1 MPYTQKSEVLDGMH
15 IDWNIPIRTRDGSCL
30 YADVYRP
37 AKAGKYPVIL
47 SHGPYGKGLA
57 FQDGYR
63 TAWDIMAEKHPDV
76 TAGSTN
82 KYQNWE
88 VVDPEKWVPH
98 DYAVVRV
105 DSRGAG
111 ASPGFM
117 ALWSPQE
124 TRDMYDCIEWAG
136 QQGWSNGKVGLNG
149 ISYYGMNQWQVAAQ
163 QPPHL
168 AAICI
173 WEGASD
179 FYRDLSHHGG
189 ILCDFIK
196 NWYDMQVKS
205 VQHGLGKNGPI
216 SRVTG
221 EPVCGTEALSEAPR
235 WPNTRSMM
243 HIGRRVRQT
252 SAKSPCPCFLL
263 PTGAGKACTP
273 GGTSRV
279 ICVQP
284 APTNG

>member
-1 MPYTQKSEVLDGMH
+1 MPYVQKSEVRDGMR
-15 IDWNIPIRTRDGSCL
+15 IDWNVPIQVRDGHTL
-30 YADVYRP
+30 LADVFRP
-37 AKAGKYPVIL
+37 IKAGHYPVIL

-57 FQDGYR
+57 FQDGYK
-63 TAWDIMAEKHPDV
+63 TAWNIMAEKHPDV
-76 TAGSTN
+76 TAGSSN

-111 ASPGFM
+111 ASAGYM

-124 TRDMYDCIEWAG
+124 TRDMFDCIEWAG
-136 QQGWSNGKVGLNG
+136 VQPWSNGKVGLNG

-179 FYRDLSHHGG
+179 FYRDLSQ
-189 ILCDFIK
+189 DR
-196 NWYDMQVKS
+196 KS
-205 VQHGLGKNGPI
+205 
-216 SRVTG
+216 
-221 EPVCGTEALSEAPR
+221 
-235 WPNTRSMM
+235 TRLNSS
-243 HIGRRVRQT
+243 H
-252 SAKSPCPCFLL
+252 
-263 PTGAGKACTP
+263 
-273 GGTSRV
+273 
-279 ICVQP
+279 
-284 APTNG
+284 

>member
-1 MPYTQKSEVLDGMH
+1 MPYAQRSEVRDGMQ
-15 IDWNIPIRTRDGSCL
+15 IDWHVPIRVRDGL
-30 YADVYRP
+30 ELIADVYRP
-37 AKAGKYPVIL
+37 QKPGKYPVIL

-57 FQDGYR
+57 FQEGYK
-63 TAWDIMAEKHPDV
+63 TAWDRMAQNHPDV

-88 VVDPEKWVPH
+88 VVDPEKWVPEG
-98 DYAVVRV
+98 YVVVRV

-117 ALWSPQE
+117 SLWGPQE
-124 TRDMYDCIEWAG
+124 TQDMYDCIEWSGVQA
-136 QQGWSNGKVGLNG
+136 WSNGKVGLNG
-149 ISYYGMNQWQVAAQ
+149 ISYYGMNQWQVAAL

-189 ILCDFIK
+189 ILCDFLK

-205 VQHGLGKNGPI
+205 VQSNVNDAVGRSLAVPPPPGMSTGLNAVVFDTSSNGSFMP
-216 SRVTG
+216 
-221 EPVCGTEALSEAPR
+221 
-235 WPNTRSMM
+235 
-243 HIGRRVRQT
+243 
-252 SAKSPCPCFLL
+252 SPESSVQLKLPDCFNF
-263 PTGAGKACTP
+263 A
-273 GGTSRV
+273 
-279 ICVQP
+279 
-284 APTNG
+284 

>member
-136 QQGWSNGKVGLNG
+136 QQGWSNGKVGLTASRILVKTNG
-149 ISYYGMNQWQVAAQ
+149 
-163 QPPHL
+163 
-168 AAICI
+168 
-173 WEGASD
+173 
-179 FYRDLSHHGG
+179 
-189 ILCDFIK
+189 
-196 NWYDMQVKS
+196 
-205 VQHGLGKNGPI
+205 
-216 SRVTG
+216 
-221 EPVCGTEALSEAPR
+221 R
-235 WPNTRSMM
+235 WPLSNPRTWRPFAFGKGPRTSIAISATMAASCAISSKIGTTCRS
-243 HIGRRVRQT
+243 
-252 SAKSPCPCFLL
+252 
-263 PTGAGKACTP
+263 
-273 GGTSRV
+273 SRYSM
-279 ICVQP
+279 
-284 APTNG
+284 A